1 MIGEYIRYDVNNT
14 IERISGD
21 ILIDGV
27 DIKHFKHHAL
37 HRTVTIVQQEPV
49 LFARSIR
56 DNILYGPLELEDE
69 ETAIDS
75 AIGKAAAKDF
85 IQGMTKGLET
95 ETGERG
101 HQLSGGQKQR
111 IAIARSLV
119 RKPKI
124 LILDEATSALDA
136 ESEFLVQNALGTG
149 LDFVH
154 VVSVCDNLCFKPV
167 KRQNSAN

>member
-1 MIGEYIRYDVNNT
+1 M
-14 IERISGD
+14 
-21 ILIDGV
+21 
-27 DIKHFKHHAL
+27 

-56 DNILYGPLELEDE
+56 ENILYGPLEMNENE
-69 ETAIDS
+69 EEEAIDTAIT
-75 AIGKAAAKDF
+75 KAAAKDF
-85 IQGMTKGLET
+85 INGMTKGLET

-136 ESEFLVQNALGTG
+136 ESEYLVQKALGT
-149 LDFVH
+149 V
-154 VVSVCDNLCFKPV
+154 FKTC
-167 KRQNSAN
+167 RIRL

>member
-1 MIGEYIRYDVNNT
+1 M
-14 IERISGD
+14 
-21 ILIDGV
+21 
-27 DIKHFKHHAL
+27 
-37 HRTVTIVQQEPV
+37 
-49 LFARSIR
+49 
-56 DNILYGPLELEDE
+56 YGPLQLDDE
-69 ETAIDS
+69 EVAIES

-149 LDFVH
+149 SKLRL
-154 VVSVCDNLCFKPV
+154 SLTVCVF
-167 KRQNSAN
+167 Q